1 MICDCCRREVDY
13 VRASF
18 WHGDARLCRE
28 CFAQWCSPDYDQFG
42 SIRPMSVGN
51 YVRLR
56 HGLPPLATAIALLM
70 LAGTTASYASRQ
82 CLDEIDAALVWPV
95 QALVQ
100 NGDRCWT
107 QTQHA
112 PRGEVPKAMPAP
124 VTIAG
129 EIWPEHRPPSGQLL
143 TLGRFLLFISA
154 VLAATAPALAT
165 WRPQSDPHGRAPIR
179 ERSW

>member
-42 SIRPMSVGN
+42 ATAPMHVGN

-56 HGLPPLATAIALLM
+56 HGLPPLAIAVTLLI
-70 LAGTTASYASRQ
+70 LAGTTASYASRH
-82 CLDEIDAALVWPV
+82 CLDEIEPAQTRPTPT
-95 QALVQ
+95 LVQ
-100 NGDRCWT
+100 SGGGCWT
-107 QTQHA
+107 HHS
-112 PRGEVPKAMPAP
+112 PRGEVPNSMPDP
-124 VTIAG
+124 LVITG
-129 EIWPEHRPPSGQLL
+129 EMRPEHQPPTEQLL
-143 TLGRFLLFISA
+143 TLDRLLLFVSA
-154 VLAATAPALAT
+154 VLAVTAPAFPA
-165 WRPQSDPHGRAPIR
+165 WRPQRDLPRRPPNR